1 MSSFTYQ
8 ISYIGI
14 IANSTSLQ
22 NRQDLKDYLGDPQD
36 GFFKP
41 LEFKY
46 QGVPGG
52 IIPLDIQPQDIL
64 TVAGSKRARMALLK
78 AVDYL
83 VQKGAKVI
91 CLAASTK
98 RLAGKDGELI
108 KNKYPDIIFTI
119 GDNATNLSFELLL
132 RWVAIELDRTIPVFC
147 LGGGFLGEQAV
158 AILLEEGF
166 KDITVLSEHI
176 SGFSGKIN
184 IIRSLEEIS
193 HNDYQFMIS
202 CTHKYNLQS
211 VGFLTPNSK
220 TIEVAVP
227 PGINPQLFLNG
238 MIRYD
243 AGDYF
248 LDHIEYDFSPNI
260 LSLPNKNLW
269 YGCFTEAVLLSL
281 AYDQGMPLSEHNF
294 FQINLKNKE
303 LVSML
308 IKKHKIKVPL
318 INFYN
323 PEQKTFF
330 F

>member
-1 MSSFTYQ
+1 MSSFTSNT
-8 ISYIGI
+8 SYIGI
-14 IANSTSLQ
+14 IANSTSPQ
-22 NRQDLKDYLGDPQD
+22 NRQDLKDYLGVPQD

-64 TVAGSKRARMALLK
+64 TVAGSKKARMALLK

-83 VQKGAKVI
+83 AQKGAKVI

-132 RWVAIELDRTIPVFC
+132 RWVAIELNRTISVFC

-158 AILLEEGF
+158 EILLEEGF
-166 KDITVLSEHI
+166 KNITVLSEYI

-184 IIRSLEEIS
+184 LIRSLKEIS

-202 CTHKYNLQS
+202 CTHKYNIQS
-211 VGFLTPNSK
+211 IGFLTPNSK

-238 MIRYD
+238 MTRYD
-243 AGDYF
+243 SGDYY
-248 LDHIEYDFSPNI
+248 LDHIEYDFSPHI

-281 AYDQGMPLSEHNF
+281 AHDRGVSLVEYDLFKINSENKKF
-294 FQINLKNKE
+294 ISTLLKEQN
-303 LVSML
+303 
-308 IKKHKIKVPL
+308 IKVPL
-318 INFYN
+318 INFHN
-323 PEQKTFF
+323 PKQEMFLF
-330 F
+330 